1 MLYNYCIF
9 SHFFSIL
16 TNKSSLGFP
25 LSRHVYL
32 IADPN
37 QTNNSTNDNSVTT
50 YDLFCLARTHGD
62 ARNI

>member
-16 TNKSSLGFP
+16 TNKSALGFP

-37 QTNNSTNDNSVTT
+37 QTDNSTNDNSVTT

-62 ARNI
+62 ARNV